1 MNKNIKNIMG
11 ILLCLVLISGMAWF
25 IGDTYAKYRD
35 QINGQTNAN
44 MTRWNI
50 KVNTEEIK
58 GKTSL
63 TAPITAYF
71 PATTYTAAGVVAPG
85 SRGYFDIIIDSSEVD
100 VAFNYTITCTV
111 SSESVIEDMQI
122 IGYKLSPQGVN
133 DMSDIQSI
141 SGGAITGIVP
151 VGIINTTIRVY
162 VEWYDGNGENM
173 DNADDTDVV
182 LNNTSSVIMDTTL
195 GFSQYR

>member
-44 MTRWNI
+44 MARWNI